1 METFR
6 PRTQCALVHVIAA
19 VHEGRISHGDWG
31 LEDQDPGTS
40 HFPFDELSSLEVGNI
55 NMVGLR

>member
-6 PRTQCALVHVIAA
+6 PKTQYALVHVIAA
-19 VHEGRISHGDWG
+19 VHEGQISHGGWG

-40 HFPFDELSSLEVGNI
+40 RFPFDELSSLEMCNIDPVGFC
-55 NMVGLR
+55 